1 MYTRLKAVCI
11 GYIEIL
17 KTIEEKGGSN
27 PMQKNFILT
36 LIGSILI
43 IIFALTNSA
52 AVSVKLFFWQFEI
65 SLALIIFLSAAVGAI
80 LTVLFGGIKQFIKS
94 KEMKKIT
101 TDNETL
107 IDENHSLQDQKKT
120 LKDENKDIKKELEKL
135 SIENKRLKGEN
146 QALLADKN
154 RPSL

>member
-1 MYTRLKAVCI
+1 
-11 GYIEIL
+11 
-17 KTIEEKGGSN
+17 
-27 PMQKNFILT
+27 MQKNFILT

>member
-1 MYTRLKAVCI
+1 MYTGLKAVYI

-17 KTIEEKGGSN
+17 KTIKEKGGNKS
-27 PMQKNFILT
+27 MQKNFILT

-52 AVSVKLFFWQFEI
+52 AVLVKVFFWQFEI

-80 LTVLFGGIKQFIKS
+80 LAVLFGGIKQFTKS
-94 KEMKKIT
+94 KEMKKMT
-101 TDNETL
+101 ADNEKLTGEKNSL
-107 IDENHSLQDQKKT
+107 KTENKT
-120 LKDENKDIKKELEKL
+120 LKSEMENIRKELEKRFV
-135 SIENKRLKGEN
+135 ENKRLKGEN

-154 RPSL
+154 GPSM

>member
-1 MYTRLKAVCI
+1 MYTGLKAVYI

-17 KTIEEKGGSN
+17 KTIKEKGGNKS
-27 PMQKNFILT
+27 MQKNFILT

-52 AVSVKLFFWQFEI
+52 AVLVKVFFWQFEI

-80 LTVLFGGIKQFIKS
+80 LAVLFGGIKQFTKS
-94 KEMKKIT
+94 KEMKKMT
-101 TDNETL
+101 ADNEKLTG
-107 IDENHSLQDQKKT
+107 EKNSLKT
-120 LKDENKDIKKELEKL
+120 ENKSEMENIRKELEKRFV
-135 SIENKRLKGEN
+135 ENKRLKGEN

-154 RPSL
+154 GPSM